1 MLFVMVFCDVF
12 LGLLII
18 GFLATTLAD
27 LTLFGPWL
35 LDSNLVVEEAAFPL
49 LKPITGRTILANS
62 HLCGSFTCA
71 F

>member
-1 MLFVMVFCDVF
+1 MLFVMVFCDMF
-12 LGLLII
+12 LGLLLII

-49 LKPITGRTILANS
+49 LK
-62 HLCGSFTCA
+62 
-71 F
+71 